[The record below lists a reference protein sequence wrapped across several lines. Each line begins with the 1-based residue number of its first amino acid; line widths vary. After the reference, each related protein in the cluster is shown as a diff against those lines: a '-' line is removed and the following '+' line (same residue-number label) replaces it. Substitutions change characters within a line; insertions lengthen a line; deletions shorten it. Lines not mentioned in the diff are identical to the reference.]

1 MDLHDF
7 QIVAEN
13 YDYYART
20 LVTEQA
26 HAQKI
31 DFHLELAGEYGGSG
45 IVDFTYD
52 RTFSLAMIPAS
63 GFMHLTT
70 PEDQRKALS
79 NINRH
84 LEIGGVLTLNTF
96 DPHMG
101 RIAENLDEATEYR
114 KRTEFDAP
122 NGNRIE
128 LGESVY
134 YDPSTQLIKSVWQF
148 AEFDRKNR
156 KVKETEVPLR
166 MRYTYRQELRYLL
179 ELTGFRV
186 EHLYGSYDRRDAA
199 YPSGLVWVAKRV
211 Q

>member
-186 EHLYGSYDRRDAA
+186 EHLYGSYDRRDAV
-199 YPSGLVWVAKRV
+199 YPSGLVWVARRV

>member
-7 QIVAEN
+7 EIVAEN

-20 LVTEQA
+20 LLTEQT

-31 DFHLELAGEYGGSG
+31 DFHLGLAHEYGGSG

-114 KRTEFDAP
+114 KRTEFD
-122 NGNRIE
+122 R
-128 LGESVY
+128 
-134 YDPSTQLIKSVWQF
+134 
-148 AEFDRKNR
+148 
-156 KVKETEVPLR
+156 
-166 MRYTYRQELRYLL
+166 
-179 ELTGFRV
+179 
-186 EHLYGSYDRRDAA
+186 
-199 YPSGLVWVAKRV
+199 
-211 Q
+211 